1 LIQWVNILL
10 LSYIFMTHIVHNS
23 KVMTESKDPI
33 YRGETRSLEKKEMK
47 FLRRCNVNTVNLS

>member
-1 LIQWVNILL
+1 
-10 LSYIFMTHIVHNS
+10 MTHIVRNS

-47 FLRRCNVNTVNLS
+47 LLRRCNVNTVNLS